1 VRAKLLAAL
10 WVLSVVGRT
19 ESAQA
24 HERAPGVLGVEQQ
37 ADGRY
42 LVAWTPPVDTRL
54 ASAARV
60 SPRFPSHCRH
70 EGAVLDCGARGLDGE
85 IALDGLAGRMR
96 VAVVITRL
104 DAPPLESILDADVRT
119 VPVERGGS
127 PFVRWIAMGIEHVL
141 LGLDH
146 LAFLVALLLVSRLD
160 RRLVVTVTAF
170 TIAHS
175 ITLGLAVLD
184 LVRPSSALVEA
195 LIALSV
201 LLVAREGLVAPG
213 VSGLERVGAEVTS
226 AEVSSAGS
234 SVRRAPW
241 AVAAFFGLVH
251 GLGLAGALRDLSLPS
266 AGLGPALFGFNVGVE
281 LGQLAFV
288 GVALVIARAA
298 SMRSWAPR
306 ARTVLAYGVGIAASY
321 WLAIRVA
328 GIVA

>member
-1 VRAKLLAAL
+1 VNAKLWVALTVLCVLLAAD
-10 WVLSVVGRT
+10 GAR
-19 ESAQA
+19 A
-24 HERAPGVLGVEQQ
+24 HESAPGVLGVEEQ

-54 ASAARV
+54 ASAARAT
-60 SPRFPSHCRH
+60 PRFPSHCRY
-70 EGAVLDCGARGLDGE
+70 EGAVLDCGSRGLEGDIVLE
-85 IALDGLAGRMR
+85 GLAGRMR

-104 DAPPLESILDADVRT
+104 HAPPLDAVVDAETPV
-119 VPVERGGS
+119 VPVDGRGGA
-127 PFVRWIAMGIEHVL
+127 FVRWIRMGVEHVL

-146 LAFLVALLLVSRLD
+146 LAFLVGLLLVSRLD
-160 RRLVVTVTAF
+160 RRLVATITAF

-184 LVRPSSALVEA
+184 LVRPSSTLVET

-213 VSGLERVGAEVTS
+213 ASDRE
-226 AEVSSAGS
+226 S

-251 GLGLAGALRDLSLPS
+251 GLGLAGALRDLSIPR
-266 AGLGPALFGFNVGVE
+266 PALVPALLGFNVGVE
-281 LGQLAFV
+281 LGQLVFV
-288 GVALVIARAA
+288 ASALLVARLA
-298 SMRSWAPR
+298 SGRSWAPR
-306 ARTVLAYGVGIAASY
+306 GRTSLAYAVGIAASY

-328 GIVA
+328 GLVA